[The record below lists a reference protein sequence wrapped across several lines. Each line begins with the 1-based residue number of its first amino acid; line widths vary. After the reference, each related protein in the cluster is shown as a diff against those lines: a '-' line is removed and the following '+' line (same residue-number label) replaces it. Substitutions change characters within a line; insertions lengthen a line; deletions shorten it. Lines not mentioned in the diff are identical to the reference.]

1 MGSVEKSKLS
11 WEFTIQAEEKRPG
24 MDQVLDDIAKYLPLG
39 VHYYIVDP
47 QDRAID
53 GPWSREEISRRF
65 AACTIEGA
73 AVAYWINQKW
83 VRSLH
88 FYSKVDEGHKETTI
102 VDIGIG

>member
-1 MGSVEKSKLS
+1 M
-11 WEFTIQAEEKRPG
+11 T
-24 MDQVLDDIAKYLPLG
+24 DQDVLNDIAKSLPEG
-39 VHYYIVDP
+39 AHYYIIDP
-47 QDRAID
+47 QDKVID
-53 GPWSREEISRRF
+53 GPWGKAEISRRF

>member
-1 MGSVEKSKLS
+1 M
-11 WEFTIQAEEKRPG
+11 TAQ
-24 MDQVLDDIAKYLPLG
+24 DVLNDIAKSLPEG